1 MIPLIRGILLFWEM
15 IKEHNVSK
23 GSWFKMRMPGAKAA
37 ASFKIGSLF
46 AKATLILL

>member
-15 IKEHNVSK
+15 IKEHSVSK
-23 GSWFKMRMPGAKAA
+23 LLVQNTDARSEAA

-46 AKATLILL
+46 AKAPLILL